1 VEGKLIN
8 EVEFED
14 GSAIVLRYMEGSV
27 DPYVTH
33 WRGQGGD
40 YYWGH
45 YFRTEDTARADF
57 DIRVG
62 REDKTKKRGGE

>member
-1 VEGKLIN
+1 MEGKLLD

-14 GSAIVLRYMEGSV
+14 GSAIVLRYMESSV
-27 DPYVTH
+27 EPYVTH

-45 YFRTEDTARADF
+45 YFRNEEDARADF
-57 DIRVG
+57 ALRKS
-62 REDKTKKRGGE
+62 RERKVQK